1 MRKIAIIVAVLAL
14 ASCSSDSSSSD
25 TTAATDSTAT
35 TDTVVDTT
43 TAPTDSVPS
52 ATSSWKVVPSAKMPS
67 TTQDVPYQEGMESK
81 VPTDGQY
88 WGFMSIIHGSS
99 TPAAVATLVKLYAGE
114 ACYEYAEQTFQAP
127 EDMCTNDYGV
137 VDYPRALATLANDA
151 YVSVITEYGSESWP
165 TESYEISASDLQKFV
180 NDEPVEGK
188 PSKYDY
194 VPYPYLLTITD
205 GKVTRAEQVWVP

>member
-1 MRKIAIIVAVLAL
+1 MEGIFALGTTFQDDVADGTESVGA
-14 ASCSSDSSSSD
+14 
-25 TTAATDSTAT
+25 
-35 TDTVVDTT
+35 VV
-43 TAPTDSVPS
+43 V
-52 ATSSWKVVPSAKMPS
+52 S
-67 TTQDVPYQEGMESK
+67 TTVS
-81 VPTDGQY
+81 V
-88 WGFMSIIHGSS
+88 
-99 TPAAVATLVKLYAGE
+99 V

-194 VPYPYLLTITD
+194 VPYPYLFTITD